1 MKKWMLTTCA
11 LLCLGPVRADELADA
26 QLLWEKRDFARAFQ
40 SFSVLAKA
48 GNSAAQLQL
57 GEMYGFGEGT
67 PEDAGQAAYWLNQ
80 AAAAGSPEAAA
91 SLALVRERGA
101 HRTEIAYYVSNF
113 DGAALSYAKQ
123 GCLRPVFPARSTT
136 NAEIEAVNG
145 VARAWRDCYGRFA
158 AALNGALPATNTIP
172 PALLKLMN
180 NDEFKRA
187 EQLIGATYT
196 RIAADAQTI
205 ADQIGTENEAW
216 KRATEEYVAT
226 NNQVLKAKLAAD
238 ALIFGATE
246 RETQQGKEAWRTKN
260 QASKKPMGK

>member
-1 MKKWMLTTCA
+1 MKKWTLMTCA

-40 SFSVLAKA
+40 SFSALAKA
-48 GNSAAQLQL
+48 GNSTAQLQL

-67 PEDAGQAAYWLNQ
+67 PEDPGQAAYWLNQ
-80 AAAAGSPEAAA
+80 AAAAGNPEAAA

-113 DGAALSYAKQ
+113 DGAAVSYAKQ
-123 GCLRPVFPARSTT
+123 NCVRPVFPARSTT
-136 NAEIEAVNG
+136 NAEIEVVNG
-145 VARAWRDCYGRFA
+145 AARAWRDCYGRFA

-187 EQLIGATYT
+187 EQLIGTTYS
-196 RIAADAQTI
+196 RIAADAQAI
-205 ADQIGTENEAW
+205 ADQIGAENEVW

-226 NNQVLKAKLAAD
+226 NNEALKAKLAAD
-238 ALIFGATE
+238 AVIYGAAE
-246 RETQQGKEAWRTKN
+246 RETQQGKDAWRAKS
-260 QASKKPMGK
+260 QSSKKASGK